1 MKNHTTTAMLLTV
14 GAIMAFVSCT
24 NIADIDILDIGSEQ
38 RTWKQELSDI
48 ISENAQ
54 VLQNSGLTLKSYRNL
69 GNATF
74 DASEFFEESTGQYPV
89 YTGSLDK
96 FTLMP
101 YSFVAEDTV
110 TMHFKMDHLKKHVA
124 ETLADR
130 HYTAVLLTWEKDGQ
144 TLQTTALF
152 NTETGELEYDN
163 ILFNLITAEVRSSE
177 DAPRLLTA
185 AEGGNING
193 SQFESICCYNSAGT
207 AVAGVTLTWQEHGY
221 WKLNDI
227 FSVSDS
233 TKVIGVRY
241 EYVHQSVDHHFEH
254 WSGINPGSYSEITT
268 FYDFI
273 DYSTQYYGMYKY
285 ILWAG
290 YWDMRPTSLDDYT
303 LSPGQTYNFPEGR
316 QTGFIKMLMYAPT
329 RPDLYYN

>member
-1 MKNHTTTAMLLTV
+1 MKNHTTTAMLLTL
-14 GAIMAFVSCT
+14 GATMAFVSCT

-48 ISENAQ
+48 ISDNAQ
-54 VLQNSGLTLKSYRNL
+54 VLQNSGLTLKSYRKL
-69 GNATF
+69 GSATF

-163 ILFNLITAEVRSSE
+163 ILFNLITEMSIDSV
-177 DAPRLLTA
+177 DASLLSRGENTT
-185 AEGGNING
+185 EPNSFDNG
-193 SQFESICCYNSAGT
+193 SDYVYFTNQFSDILASSWIIWTEFGEYIPVTYYEQDSILKTGVDYHHIRTSYQAGGTKYNSSVTYGHSFEDLGASDHAFFRYIIWAGPSGT
-207 AVAGVTLTWQEHGY
+207 VLD
-221 WKLNDI
+221 LNDY
-227 FSVSDS
+227 SVGLNQCFY
-233 TKVIGVRY
+233 IN
-241 EYVHQSVDHHFEH
+241 EYIESWHCDRVGLARCVL
-254 WSGINPGSYSEITT
+254 
-268 FYDFI
+268 I
-273 DYSTQYYGMYKY
+273 DPSNGNKH
-285 ILWAG
+285 I
-290 YWDMRPTSLDDYT
+290 
-303 LSPGQTYNFPEGR
+303 
-316 QTGFIKMLMYAPT
+316 
-329 RPDLYYN
+329 